1 MDYFPLFFNLNGKSS
16 LVIGGGEIALRK
28 CELLVLAGTFIS
40 VVAIE
45 VSPALKSLLSADC
58 HQIIEREFA
67 PNDLEGKALVI
78 CATNNSILNKDISTL
93 AQKRNLPVNV
103 VDSAELSTV
112 IFPSIID
119 RSPVIVAASTSGSS
133 PVLASKLREQL
144 ELFLPHNLGSLA
156 SFLGSIRAQLK
167 TKFPNML
174 DRRRVIEEFLL
185 SPGETLAREGNFE
198 KAETYLEEKPN
209 KEGEV
214 YLVGAGPGDP
224 DLLTIKALHL
234 MQKADIVLYDNLI
247 SKEILQKVRRDAEK
261 LFVGKAAKKASI
273 AQEDINL
280 LLVRHAKLG
289 KRVLRL
295 KGGDPFIFGRGGEE
309 LETLAAENINFQI
322 VPGITAAS
330 GCSTYAGIPL
340 THRDYSQSV
349 RFVTGHPKNGA
360 VDLPWSEFVHKN
372 QTIVFYMG
380 LGGLESICQ
389 KLIDNGRD
397 KSTPVAVVSKG
408 TTPEQ
413 RTIVGDLSSIA
424 ASVKKAELARPTLI
438 RVGEVVSLHGTLR
451 PNADLG

>member
-1 MDYFPLFFNLNGKSS
+1 MNYFPLFFDLKDKSC
-16 LVIGGGEIALRK
+16 LVVGGGDIAFRK
-28 CELLVLAGTFIS
+28 CELLKSSGVSIEI
-40 VVAIE
+40 VAIE
-45 VSPALKSLLSADC
+45 VSPALKLLLASE
-58 HQIIEREFA
+58 HHHISERKFV
-67 PNDLEGKALVI
+67 PSDLESKALVI
-78 CATNNSILNKDISTL
+78 CATGDSVLNKEISLL
-93 AQKRNLPVNV
+93 AQGKNIPINV
-103 VDSAELSTV
+103 VDSAALSSV

-119 RSPVIVAASTSGSS
+119 RSPIIVAASTGASS
-133 PVLASKLREQL
+133 PVLASQLREQL
-144 ELFLPHNLGSLA
+144 EAMLPQNLASLA
-156 SFLGSIRAQLK
+156 SFLGMMRTQIKA
-167 TKFPNML
+167 TFPKL
-174 DRRRVIEEFLL
+174 IDRRRAVESFLL

-198 KAETYLEEKPN
+198 KAKAYLVDAKN

-247 SKEILQKVRRDAEK
+247 SKEILQRVRRDAEK
-261 LFVGKAAKKASI
+261 LFVGKAAKVDSI
-273 AQEDINL
+273 AQEDINQ
-280 LLVRHAKLG
+280 LLVKHAKLG

-380 LGGLESICQ
+380 LGGLDSIC
-389 KLIDNGRD
+389 KRLILHGRENT
-397 KSTPVAVVSKG
+397 TPVAVISKG

-413 RTIVGDLSSIA
+413 RTVIGDLSSITEL
-424 ASVKKAELARPTLI
+424 VKKAALARPTLI
-438 RVGEVVSLHGTLR
+438 IVGEVVSLHETLN
-451 PNADLG
+451 PNNKR